1 MPPEVTMTRRAPL
14 ALLLLAL
21 SAATA
26 SAGGVSR
33 SVTLTVGDLPG
44 EVSETFGTVLEGQSV
59 TLELVIANPGSEPL
73 RIGAVRP
80 LCGCMHETSDRVV
93 PAGGQAVVSLT
104 LETVGY
110 EGETTEAA
118 LIEWVGAEVPVTR
131 AEMRMTVEPVLAI
144 RPRRLIRFRVAE
156 GEAASQELELRSPR
170 GASFAV
176 TSAETSSE
184 LLSARVER
192 EDGGY
197 RLVVSLS
204 PDAPVGML
212 REKVTLHTDL
222 PTVPTLE
229 LKVTGV
235 VRRAGQER
243 AGG

>member
-1 MPPEVTMTRRAPL
+1 MTRRAPVV
-14 ALLLLAL
+14 LLLLAL
-21 SAATA
+21 AATTA
-26 SAGGVSR
+26 AAAGVSR
-33 SVTLTVGDLPG
+33 SVALTVGDLPG
-44 EVSETFGTVLEGQSV
+44 AVAESFGAVLEGQPV
-59 TLELVIANPGSEPL
+59 TLELVISNPGAEPL

-93 PAGGQAVVSLT
+93 PAGGKAVVSLT

-118 LIEWVGAEVPVTR
+118 LIEWVGATVPVTR

-144 RPRRLIRFRVAE
+144 EPQRLIRFRVLQ
-156 GEAASQELELRSPR
+156 GEAARQVLALRSPR
-170 GASFAV
+170 GTPFTVS
-176 TSAETSSE
+176 SAQTSSE
-184 LLSARVER
+184 LLSAVIEP

-212 REKVTLHTDL
+212 RETVTLHTDL
-222 PTVPTLE
+222 PTVPTIE

-235 VRRAGQER
+235 VRRAEEH
-243 AGG
+243 AGS